1 MKKAQITLFII
12 IGVVALFMAGFMLYY
27 VGLNTKRPAP
37 GYEDVTQVTTYVN
50 ACIDKLADEALL
62 IAGQQSGII
71 FVSQGGTYPDFQYVY
86 EDLFYNLGKKKK
98 NEGNPARS
106 KKKGTEKEKEHVEPG
121 EDEIVIPSSIIS
133 PGQGRPPAGAA
144 IEIPEYPRKYYP
156 YDQSLNK
163 KSYMGYFGIN
173 VLRKLNAEEDALSIQ
188 SQMESYITKKLRGCT
203 NFQGTQA
210 FPEYSVEETGEI
222 KTEITFAET
231 DTVIKVSYPL
241 KITKKSGGITTANDF
256 LVRKKVRMKRIYEVA
271 NYLINRDISDVTF
284 DIANSEEEQN
294 KGLWGMQIER
304 TPIDAAENVGT
315 FITIIDP
322 ESEIKGVPYTFTFTR
337 QNRNPALDFIV
348 VSDLRN
354 LPNGCSFDDANS
366 VVECA
371 FIDQHHCVPCDKGS
385 CCSCPHD
392 YFSPDPFSVTRNM
405 FPEIAYDP
413 DEDRAVSGGTEMT
426 ANSFSYSPVLT
437 SYPGTYGSYHI
448 TVKAEVYD
456 SNLKDWQQITFN
468 IDWSDRRGC

>member
-12 IGVVALFMAGFMLYY
+12 IGVVALFMAGLLLYY

-50 ACIDKLADEALL
+50 ACIDQLADEALL

-86 EDLFYNLGKKKK
+86 EDLFYNLGKKQKA
-98 NEGNPARS
+98 NDNPARS
-106 KKKGTEKEKEHVEPG
+106 KKKGTEKERETVKPG

-133 PGQGRPPAGAA
+133 PGQGRPPEGTSS
-144 IEIPEYPRKYYP
+144 EIPQYPRQYFP
-156 YDQSLNK
+156 YMDSSLRESDKN
-163 KSYMGYFGIN
+163 YRGYLGIN
-173 VLRKLNAEEDALSIQ
+173 ILRDLDEGPLSVQ
-188 SQMESYITKKLRGCT
+188 SQAESYITNKLQGCT
-203 NFQGTQA
+203 NFQSTQA
-210 FPEYSVEETGEI
+210 FPEYAIEETGEI
-222 KTEITFAET
+222 ATDVTFAEK
-231 DTVIKVSYPL
+231 DTVIKVNYPL
-241 KITKKSGGITTANDF
+241 KITKKSGITAANDF
-256 LVRKKVRMKRIYEVA
+256 LVKRKVRMKRIYEVA
-271 NYLINRDISDVTF
+271 NYLINRDISDATF
-284 DIANSEEEQN
+284 DMADSDEERSG
-294 KGLWGMQIER
+294 GLWGMQIER

-322 ESEIKGVPYTFTFTR
+322 ESEIKGRPYTFTFTR

-354 LPNGCSFDDANS
+354 LPNGCTFDDANS
-366 VVECA
+366 IVDCS

-392 YFSPDPFSVTRNM
+392 HFSPDPFSVTRNM
-405 FPEIAYDP
+405 FPEIAHDP

-426 ANSFSYSPVLT
+426 ANSFSYSPAL
-437 SYPGTYGSYHI
+437 PAFQGKHGSYS
-448 TVKAEVYD
+448 VAFQAKVFD
-456 SNLKDWQQITFN
+456 SKLEDWQQITFN